1 MEYRGVVIIFLGVIS
16 SVLILFSKK
25 QEVQKNKQ
33 DRLKRLE
40 RDYPLIVSELSILM
54 GAGMSFRG
62 AIERICNSYKKKVQK
77 NSKLEL
83 LGYEEIQKLYRQMT
97 EGVGEVQAIENFGIR
112 AGQKDYRRL
121 AMMLT
126 QSIKKGSKELLINL
140 EKEEEHA
147 FEMRKQKAIKAGEEA
162 STKLLLPMGGMLLI
176 VILILV
182 VPALMQM
189 NV

>member
-1 MEYRGVVIIFLGVIS
+1 M
-16 SVLILFSKK
+16 
-25 QEVQKNKQ
+25 
-33 DRLKRLE
+33 
-40 RDYPLIVSELSILM
+40 
-54 GAGMSFRG
+54 
-62 AIERICNSYKKKVQK
+62 
-77 NSKLEL
+77 
-83 LGYEEIQKLYRQMT
+83 
-97 EGVGEVQAIENFGIR
+97 QAIENFGIR